1 MFLVMVILGNTSMI
15 KLGNVIFKVFQTHTH
30 HVADFL
36 GLDLVTVPSSL
47 TVIGEYFYN
56 ARNFL
61 FRLLRNF

>member
-1 MFLVMVILGNTSMI
+1 MI

-56 ARNFL
+56 ARNL
-61 FRLLRNF
+61 RFRLLRNF